1 MDLSDLYREQGRFDE
16 AELMI
21 LTIDDDEVGV
31 ANRLI
36 AQLIQEKQP
45 APMRYMM

>member
-21 LTIDDDEVGV
+21 LTIDDGEHSWMIDSQNATLRES
-31 ANRLI
+31 A
-36 AQLIQEKQP
+36 A
-45 APMRYMM
+45 